1 MTKTFKEI
9 IDGIRT
15 AILGIEVREDIAQ
28 GMEYVEQ
35 FAETSTTKAQEAAKA
50 PPPQSGPR
58 PILLLPRRK
67 RCRRFLQKNRPVWMP
82 SAPQKATR

>member
-28 GMEYVEQ
+28 GIDVIGK
-35 FAETSTTKAQEAAKA
+35 F
-50 PPPQSGPR
+50 
-58 PILLLPRRK
+58 
-67 RCRRFLQKNRPVWMP
+67 
-82 SAPQKATR
+82 

>member
-35 FAETSTTKAQEAAKA
+35 FAETSTT
-50 PPPQSGPR
+50 
-58 PILLLPRRK
+58 
-67 RCRRFLQKNRPVWMP
+67 
-82 SAPQKATR
+82 